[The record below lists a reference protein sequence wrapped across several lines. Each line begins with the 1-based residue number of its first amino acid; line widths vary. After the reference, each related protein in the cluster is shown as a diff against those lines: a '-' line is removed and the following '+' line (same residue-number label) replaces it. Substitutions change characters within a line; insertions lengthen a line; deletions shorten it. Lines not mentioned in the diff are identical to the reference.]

1 MVVTQENP
9 LQVLPQRMPYSGSRA
24 PHRATHYK
32 ENRALDKR
40 SCTRLKWEGAMRV
53 TAMEQDESANDVLCD
68 VCGDSTRVEGY
79 GLQFGTL
86 CASWGYGST
95 HDGERYEVHLCEHC
109 FFRTLSGLRRERMVN
124 FMFSDADQDLS
135 DFGRVARD
143 DFFNDRA

>member
-1 MVVTQENP
+1 
-9 LQVLPQRMPYSGSRA
+9 
-24 PHRATHYK
+24 
-32 ENRALDKR
+32 
-40 SCTRLKWEGAMRV
+40 MRI
-53 TAMEQDESANDVLCD
+53 TAKEQDESLNDVLCD

-86 CASWGYGST
+86 RAGWGYGST
-95 HDGERYEVHLCEHC
+95 HDGEHYEVHLCEQC
-109 FFRTLSGLRRERMVN
+109 FFRTLSGLGRKRMVN